1 MDRKSRRRVI
11 VDVDFNDEIY
21 LRPAPMRS
29 EEIAGL
35 VDAIADNGADTLV
48 LRVGFL
54 GILPYRTNLGYYP
67 PFFDEEDARKN
78 PPSQFLGSQE
88 KLDDWLETRKAWM
101 SRYVDVLKD
110 YNPPEVFIE
119 HARRRNM
126 EIFFWIDIFDD
137 WYPGYLSKFLDENQ
151 HCQWTARDGKT
162 YFRGLTSY
170 AWEESRG
177 FRIRQVKELLAL
189 GADGILCSTSAHCR
203 HLPINSRTNDFFGFE
218 QPVVDEYKKQFGIDI
233 RINET
238 FDYEAWH
245 AIKGDFMVQLYRE
258 LAELCHGQGKKL
270 WIGLQL
276 GEHTV
281 MSAPY
286 FSDNAVARYSNHW
299 KKLVDEK
306 IADAFILGD
315 YEIVNLPGHD
325 YWKMKGLG
333 NVPDL
338 YAWAAQE
345 YLSYCQGRCECFLFS
360 QWLSNVNVEAELC
373 EFGNLVGRHGFDGID
388 VHEACNLEP
397 DKFGA
402 LKKMASLF

>member
-170 AWEESRG
+170 A
-177 FRIRQVKELLAL
+177 
-189 GADGILCSTSAHCR
+189 
-203 HLPINSRTNDFFGFE
+203 
-218 QPVVDEYKKQFGIDI
+218 
-233 RINET
+233 
-238 FDYEAWH
+238 
-245 AIKGDFMVQLYRE
+245 
-258 LAELCHGQGKKL
+258 
-270 WIGLQL
+270 
-276 GEHTV
+276 
-281 MSAPY
+281 
-286 FSDNAVARYSNHW
+286 
-299 KKLVDEK
+299 
-306 IADAFILGD
+306 
-315 YEIVNLPGHD
+315 
-325 YWKMKGLG
+325 
-333 NVPDL
+333 
-338 YAWAAQE
+338 
-345 YLSYCQGRCECFLFS
+345 
-360 QWLSNVNVEAELC
+360 
-373 EFGNLVGRHGFDGID
+373 
-388 VHEACNLEP
+388 
-397 DKFGA
+397 
-402 LKKMASLF
+402 